1 MILNHSKFIQ
11 NSKLFMENTKRNA
24 VGWFEIPVK
33 DMDRAI
39 KFYETVLN
47 IELKRQQMGE
57 EDMAWFPF
65 SGDGPGASGS
75 LVHHEAHYTP
85 SQDGVV
91 IYFSSKTGDLTD
103 ELSRV
108 NAAGGKVLQEKKLI
122 AEGIGYMGLFL
133 DTEGN
138 RLALHS
144 RG

>member
-1 MILNHSKFIQ
+1 
-11 NSKLFMENTKRNA
+11 
-24 VGWFEIPVK
+24 
-33 DMDRAI
+33 
-39 KFYETVLN
+39 
-47 IELKRQQMGE
+47 MGE

-65 SGDGPGASGS
+65 SGDGPGSSGS
-75 LVHHEAHYTP
+75 LVHHETHYTP

-91 IYFSSKTGDLTD
+91 IYFSSKTGNLTD

>member
-1 MILNHSKFIQ
+1 
-11 NSKLFMENTKRNA
+11 MENTKRNA

-47 IELKRQQMGE
+47 IELM
-57 EDMAWFPF
+57 
-65 SGDGPGASGS
+65 
-75 LVHHEAHYTP
+75 HHEAHYTP

-108 NAAGGKVLQEKKLI
+108 AAAGGKVLQEKKLI